1 MKIDFS
7 PEEVKAQFRISMVE
21 MNAEP
26 DDRYELKANGQLQRY
41 HIKGD
46 KQSSK
51 NGAYVLHMDGYP
63 AGFIQ
68 NWKGEKISWKFNAE
82 HSSLTQ
88 EQREYLNSPEYQKE
102 IAEKQRKQDEER
114 RKLHEEAAEQ
124 ARIAFESYIDSPE
137 IQHPY
142 LNKKNVKIYGA
153 RFKYQKAGNPEIA
166 VPLYN
171 INGNIQSLQWIDKDG
186 NKKFYHNA
194 STSGAFFHI
203 GLNSLKDD
211 EPILICEGFATG
223 SKIHQLTGLPTVCAM
238 NCDNVSTVTKAF
250 KTSTKYKDRQIII
263 MADNDIETAKA
274 YQTRNG
280 VAFNPGIDAGQ
291 KAVKAGNAI
300 GYIAPPFNQENP
312 EGSDWDDYALT
323 YGDEKAAEVI
333 NEKIKATLETKRNEV
348 MTMNNTQNAYSVAP
362 LQNAKRNVQNDINAE
377 KPYRGFSFAE
387 CCKNPTPTKW
397 RIKKLIPEKG
407 VGMFFGAS
415 GSYKSFLSTD
425 IGASIACPEI
435 EAWNGHKIKHG
446 HVIYFAGEGAEGLKK
461 RCAGWAVERGI
472 NPENVQFDI
481 IEESFSFDV
490 DTQEYNTEKT
500 ISEIKKRTA
509 QPALIILDT
518 LNRYM
523 GGDENKAVDVSKM
536 LQATDRLI
544 KEFNCAILIIHH
556 TGVSENAQDRA
567 RGSSAL
573 KAALDFEMQI
583 VKTGEKRAMLKQT
596 KNKDDATQKPM
607 CFDLKTVII
616 PECYDE
622 DGEPVD
628 TLVPELNETLTQ
640 IEATQKTKEKK
651 LPPIEKFALETY
663 SEAAQ
668 KHGGI
673 IKENETGEECVALE
687 IEDWRKII
695 YARSSSEKDSTRR
708 GQFNKARNKL
718 TEEKRLL
725 FAKQVNGKLY
735 FCLYPT
741 GDSYENLIK
750 TAIIERQKNLT
761 DTTGELF

>member
-1 MKIDFS
+1 MKIEFS
-7 PEEVKAQFRISMVE
+7 PEEIKAQFRISMTE

-26 DDRYELKANGQLQRY
+26 DAFYQIKADGELHRY
-41 HIKGD
+41 HIRGEKKG
-46 KQSSK
+46 SK
-51 NGAYVLHMDGYP
+51 NGAYVLHIDGYP
-63 AGFIQ
+63 AGYIQ
-68 NWKGEKISWKFNAE
+68 NWKGEKINWKFNADN
-82 HSSLTQ
+82 SSLTQ
-88 EQREYLNSPEYQKE
+88 EQREYLNSSEYQKE
-102 IAEKQRKQDEER
+102 IAEKQRQQNEARKQRQAEASEQS
-114 RKLHEEAAEQ
+114 RKD
-124 ARIAFESYIDSPE
+124 FESYTDSSE

-142 LNKKNVKIYGA
+142 LMRKNVRAYGV
-153 RFKYQKAGNPEIA
+153 RFNYQKAENPEIA

-171 INGNIQSLQWIDKDG
+171 IDGNFQSLQWIDKNG
-186 NKKFYHNA
+186 NKRFYPCA
-194 STSGAFFHI
+194 STSGAFFPI
-203 GLNSLKDD
+203 ELDNLKDKD
-211 EPILICEGFATG
+211 PILICEGFATG
-223 SKIHQLTGLPTVCAM
+223 SKIHQLTGFPTVCAM
-238 NCDNVSTVTKAF
+238 NCDNISTVTKAF
-250 KTSTKYKDRQIII
+250 KASSKYKDRQIIV
-263 MADNDIETAKA
+263 MPDNDIETAKA
-274 YQTRNG
+274 YQARNG
-280 VAFNPGIDAGQ
+280 VAFNPGINAGQ
-291 KAVKAGNAI
+291 KAVEAGNAI
-300 GYIAPPFNQENP
+300 GYIAPPFNQDNP

-323 YGDEKAAEVI
+323 YGDEKASEI
-333 NEKIKATLETKRNEV
+333 MNKKIKATLETRQNEV

-387 CCKNPTPTKW
+387 CCKNPSPTKW
-397 RIKKLIPEKG
+397 RIKKFIPETG
-407 VGMFFGAS
+407 LGMFFGAS
-415 GSYKSFLSTD
+415 GSYKSFLTID

-446 HVIYFAGEGAEGLKK
+446 HVIYFAGEGAEGIKK

-481 IEESFSFDV
+481 IEESFSFDI

-500 ISEIKKRTA
+500 INEIKKRTS

-544 KEFNCAILIIHH
+544 KEFNCAVLIIHH
-556 TGVSENAQDRA
+556 TGVSETAQDRA

-607 CFDLKTVII
+607 CFDFKSVII

-622 DGEPVD
+622 DGESVD

-640 IEATQKTKEKK
+640 IEATQKPKEKK

-668 KHGGI
+668 KHGEI
-673 IKENETGEECVALE
+673 IKNNETGEECIALE

-725 FAKQVNGKLY
+725 FAKQLNGKLY
-735 FCLYPT
+735 FCLHPT
-741 GDSYENLIK
+741 GDSYEALIK
-750 TAIIERQKNLT
+750 TAITERQKNLT
-761 DTTGELF
+761 DTTMKLF